1 MLAAEHAVLWARPMY
16 ARLVVV
22 LMINAAVVL
31 ALLNSPAD
39 MRSSALTLLAL
50 WAAGS
55 QLGVIAQNQLPTTS
69 TTSAA
74 ATTTGTDSSSTTSSA
89 TATDTA
95 AASSSASATSTGN
108 PFAVIPSG
116 YTSPHVPAPLNYTFA
131 SGYNPSPKW
140 EAAHQKALAYLADW
154 TIEQKVQLTTGVGWQ
169 IGRCVGNIP
178 SIPEKGFPGLCLE
191 DSPLGVRFAD
201 YASAFPA
208 GINVA
213 TT

>member
-1 MLAAEHAVLWARPMY
+1 MFAT
-16 ARLVVV
+16 LVA
-22 LMINAAVVL
+22 LLTINAAVVS
-31 ALLNSPAD
+31 LLLISSAD

-55 QLGVIAQNQLPTTS
+55 QAGVYAQNQLPTTS
-69 TTSAA
+69 STTAA
-74 ATTTGTDSSSTTSSA
+74 ATSTGTDSSTTTTSP
-89 TATDTA
+89 TATDA

-140 EAAHQKALAYLADW
+140 EAAHQKARAYLADW

-178 SIPEKGFPGLCLE
+178 SVPEKGFPGLCLE